1 MPRKNPAIAQP
12 KTPRP
17 TLTQRVSRLEARI
30 DEAPSTPIAATQ
42 DPADA
47 ARFSKRRAEDEAH
60 TSARL
65 RTSMNILDAINDQLD
80 PANNGT
86 SAQKISNLATLAYA
100 WSQLQK
106 SY

>member
-1 MPRKNPAIAQP
+1 
-12 KTPRP
+12 
-17 TLTQRVSRLEARI
+17 
-30 DEAPSTPIAATQ
+30 
-42 DPADA
+42 
-47 ARFSKRRAEDEAH
+47 
-60 TSARL
+60 
-65 RTSMNILDAINDQLD
+65 MNILDAINDQLD